1 MRWVVGLWVFL
12 WAQGEQTPVPF
23 TLADKERLIR
33 LEAQQEAIQKEM
45 QLLRELLQATNARID
60 GLAARIDRLEVRMAE
75 SEKRA
80 DSHFYALLGLIGTT
94 LALVVGLIGF
104 IVWDRRKALREVVS
118 PVEEK
123 VAELQR
129 DRGRLESLIAS
140 LREYA
145 RSHADLAAILQK
157 YGLM

>member
-1 MRWVVGLWVFL
+1 M
-12 WAQGEQTPVPF
+12 PF

-33 LEAQQEAIQKEM
+33 LEAQQAALQRELVLSREQSQKEM

-60 GLAARIDRLEVRMAE
+60 NFEERTTNQ
-75 SEKRA
+75 
-80 DSHFYALLGLIGTT
+80 FYALLALIGTT
-94 LALVVGLIGF
+94 LALVAGLIGF

-118 PVEEK
+118 PVEAK

-145 RSHADLAAILQK
+145 QSHADLAAILQR